1 MCFRDLVSFRD
12 VENYHSHY
20 IPLHMGRNDC
30 VTNPKRT
37 KELQSVLDAR
47 ETTVIYIKDSES
59 RRLWIT
65 KPSGPSS
72 LSSVSIAWGSDVS
85 SISITIHY
93 TMQYICWHRQDLKMM
108 KKILFVPRNTTWV
121 VYSLQGMYNYL
132 KI

>member
-12 VENYHSHY
+12 VENYHSHSSSHGQEWLCDK
-20 IPLHMGRNDC
+20 PQKN
-30 VTNPKRT
+30 KRT
-37 KELQSVLDAR
+37 SVLDAR
-47 ETTVIYIKDSES
+47 QTSVIYIKDSES

-65 KPSGPSS
+65 KPSGLSS

-85 SISITIHY
+85 SISITVHY
-93 TMQYICWHRQDLKMM
+93 TMQYICWHRQGLKMM